1 MKEIVKQNKLNKD
14 VTQQKSSM
22 EMTQFQIKLHN
33 FTFLFGPVTKTN
45 DQNDVFACKISIA
58 KVSSVFKWTDSL
70 APLKNFKTSDTFDP
84 IPDTFDFEPSSD
96 MLIINYLLAKMTL

>member
-33 FTFLFGPVTKTN
+33 LTFLFGPVTKTN
-45 DQNDVFACKISIA
+45 DENDVFECKITIVKA
-58 KVSSVFKWTDSL
+58 ITVFKCTDSL
-70 APLKNFKTSDTFDP
+70 APLKIYITSDTFG
-84 IPDTFDFEPSSD
+84 
-96 MLIINYLLAKMTL
+96 LISVTLSYHRLC

>member
-33 FTFLFGPVTKTN
+33 LTFLFGPVTKTN
-45 DQNDVFACKISIA
+45 DVFECKISIA
-58 KVSSVFKWTDSL
+58 KVSPGFECTDSL
-70 APLKNFKTSDTFDP
+70 APLKIYITSETFDP
-84 IPDTFDFEPSSD
+84 IPDTFDFILVNLSYQW
-96 MLIINYLLAKMTL
+96 IC

>member
-45 DQNDVFACKISIA
+45 DENDVFECKISIA
-58 KVSSVFKWTDSL
+58 KVSPGFQCTDSL
-70 APLKNFKTSDTFDP
+70 ASLKIYITSDTFDP
-84 IPDTFDFEPSSD
+84 IPDTFDFISVTLSHHR
-96 MLIINYLLAKMTL
+96 IFLL

>member
-33 FTFLFGPVTKTN
+33 FTFLFGPVAKTN
-45 DQNDVFACKISIA
+45 YENDVFESNVKF
-58 KVSSVFKWTDSL
+58 SSPKDVRIL
-70 APLKNFKTSDTFDP
+70 NVQ
-84 IPDTFDFEPSSD
+84 
-96 MLIINYLLAKMTL
+96 TL